1 MKSDYE
7 SLGSQALKRLRL
19 TCEDADRMQIE
30 TLFHLLQTNKDTEFG
45 KSHTFSAMESIADF
59 QDRIPLSDYEDYA
72 GQIARIISGESNI
85 LTAKDAIYFCISSGT
100 TGKEKYLPLTEEDIR
115 LQCIYAYGMIYGMVR
130 EYYPGKRA
138 EDIFGKIFQVGEF
151 AKTYMPDGR
160 MNGIRSGCIYQWM
173 DRNGEFDASDYCVPK
188 EVLFPDALEDLLY
201 VKVRFAL
208 EERDLM
214 AIHGVF
220 VNRVAGVMDYIYHH
234 WELLLHDMETGT
246 VDDSVELDDKWRRF
260 VIERLPADPVRAREL
275 REIPKDRLR
284 DGMVGRIW
292 SNMKYILAIGGSSF
306 AYYTEKMRQ
315 YAGDIPIYHYAYAAS
330 EGIFGVAERMN
341 AADRYILLPETGFF
355 EFLPL
360 QGPEKPLIMSEIET
374 GEKYELVFT
383 NRSGLYRC
391 RLGDVVRVV
400 GWYHKAPVVEYCY
413 RLNQAINIAG
423 EKTNCEQLRAAVQR
437 FSEITNTSVSG
448 YCVRE
453 EVSRISP
460 CYLFYIECAGGG
472 VVEHADGILEQCMRE
487 ANFEYRACAMM
498 HEIAPLH
505 AVFLKA
511 GSFTEYERRLAASG
525 KFVGQS
531 KLLHF
536 LETEGQKQFF
546 AAQIIKRESG
556 L

>member
-7 SLGSQALKRLRL
+7 SLGSQALERLRL
-19 TCEDADRMQIE
+19 TCEDADRMQRE

-45 KSHTFSAMESIADF
+45 KSHTFSAIESIADF

-85 LTAKDAIYFCISSGT
+85 LTAKDSIYFCISSGT

-115 LQCIYAYGMIYGMVR
+115 LQYIYAYGMIYGMVR
-130 EYYPGKRA
+130 EYYPDKKA

-173 DRNGEFDASDYCVPK
+173 DQNGEFDASDYCVPK
-188 EVLFPDALEDLLY
+188 EILFPDMLEDLLY

-208 EERDLM
+208 EERSLM

-234 WELLLHDMETGT
+234 WDLLLHDMETGT
-246 VDDSVELDDKWRRF
+246 VDDSVELDGKWRRF
-260 VIERLPADPVRAREL
+260 VIERLPADPVRVREL

-284 DGMVGRIW
+284 DGMIGRIW
-292 SNMKYILAIGGSSF
+292 NNMKYILAIGGSAF

-330 EGIFGVAERMN
+330 EGILGVAERMN

-400 GWYHKAPVVEYCY
+400 GRYHKAPVVEYCY

-437 FSEITNTSVSG
+437 FSEITNTNVAG

-460 CYLFYIECAGGG
+460 RYLFYIECAGGG
-472 VVEHADGILEQCMRE
+472 VVEYADGILEQCMRE
-487 ANFEYRACAMM
+487 ANFEYRACATM

-536 LETEGQKQFF
+536 LETEEQKQFF